1 MSKAQRKRNRKVRN
15 TQMNWGRIDRERQE
29 MNASIRRLE
38 RSRYLHTVS
47 TNATAE
53 FLELVNG

>member
-15 TQMNWGRIDRERQE
+15 TQINWGRIDRERKE
-29 MNASIRRLE
+29 MSEKLKQYN
-38 RSRYLHTVS
+38 RSRYSENVS
-47 TNATAE
+47 SNATTE